1 MAYDIRF
8 GPKAQNPEQWAL
20 VLALMQD
27 AIPSL
32 KPKALA
38 FGQPL
43 FSRYVAGELSWSE
56 VHDALYTT

>member
-1 MAYDIRF
+1 MVYDIRF
-8 GPKAQNPEQWAL
+8 GPKAQNPE
-20 VLALMQD
+20 QD

-43 FSRYVAGELSWSE
+43 FARYVAGELSFLE